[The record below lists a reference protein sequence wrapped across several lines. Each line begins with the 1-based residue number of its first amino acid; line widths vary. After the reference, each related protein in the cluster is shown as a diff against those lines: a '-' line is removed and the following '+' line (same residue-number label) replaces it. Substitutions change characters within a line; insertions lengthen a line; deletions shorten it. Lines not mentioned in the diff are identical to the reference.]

1 MLRRWLLSG
10 LVVLGIAATASV
22 NAAAQPF
29 TEGAAAAAI
38 RDAYALAA
46 QIRGFH
52 RWQGL
57 TPPPPGYCDTMR
69 EGEAV
74 QKAVARLA
82 SRAILY
88 RHPGLALR
96 LQRAGDSL
104 SDALDL
110 EEEVNHQAD
119 VPFTVYPCPAP
130 PGPYPARAVV
140 LRIVVPRAPA
150 CRVQADALRLS
161 FEARRT
167 LMQQCLRIP
176 GT

>member
-1 MLRRWLLSG
+1 MVRRFLLSG
-10 LVVLGIAATASV
+10 VVALGIAGTASV

-38 RDAYALAA
+38 RHAYALAA

-69 EGEAV
+69 EGEFV
-74 QKAVARLA
+74 IKELARLS
-82 SRAILY
+82 SRAVLY
-88 RHPGLALR
+88 RLPGLALR
-96 LQRAGDSL
+96 LQRAGDPL

-110 EEEVNHQAD
+110 EEEVNHQAEM
-119 VPFTVYPCPAP
+119 PFTVYPCPAP

-140 LRIVVPRAPA
+140 LRLVAPRMPA